1 MNKIQRRTFLALALA
16 ASLGGAV
23 GQAWAEYPDRPIR
36 LIVPYAPGGGTD
48 ITARVIAAHLSPMLG
63 QPVVVE
69 NKPGGGAQI
78 GTREVAEAAP
88 DGYTLLMGSNGMCID
103 VSLYDRLPYD
113 PANDFIPVAPAG
125 ISPNLLLVNS
135 ASLPV
140 KSVKELVEY
149 AKAHPGELNFGSAG
163 LGQTPHLAGEL
174 FNLMSGTQITHVPF
188 KGSGESTV
196 NLLSGTV
203 QMSFA
208 TMPSTIEYIK
218 AGQLTALAI
227 ASPARTPFLPDVPT
241 MIEAGY
247 PEFIAQTWTGIF
259 VPKGTPPEIV
269 TKLNESIV
277 AVMKSPEV
285 IELLKK
291 SGLETQPMNP
301 QEFSDYFNAEVSRWG
316 KVIKEANIH
325 VE

>member
-1 MNKIQRRTFLALALA
+1 MNHIYRRTLFSLMLAV
-16 ASLGGAV
+16 SLGAAV
-23 GQAWAEYPDRPIR
+23 GPAWADYPDRPIR

-48 ITARVIAAHLSPMLG
+48 IAARVIAAHLSPMLG

-78 GTREVAEAAP
+78 GTREVADAAP
-88 DGYTLLMGSNGMCID
+88 DGYTLLMGSNSMCID
-103 VSLYDRLPYD
+103 ISLYDSLPYD
-113 PANDFIPVAPAG
+113 PAKDFIPVAPAG
-125 ISPNLLLVNS
+125 ISPNLLLVNA

-140 KSVKELVEY
+140 KSVSELVDYE
-149 AKAHPGELNFGSAG
+149 KAHPGKLNFGSAG

-174 FNLMSGTQITHVPF
+174 FNLMAGTRITHVPF

-218 AGQLTALAI
+218 SGQLAALAI
-227 ASPARTPFLPDVPT
+227 AAPERTPFLPDVPT
-241 MIEAGY
+241 MIEMGY

-259 VPKGTPPEIV
+259 VPAGTPPEIV
-269 TKLNESIV
+269 TRLNSSIV
-277 AVMKSPEV
+277 TVLESPEV
-285 IELLKK
+285 IDLLKK
-291 SGLETQPMNP
+291 SGLETQPMTP
-301 QEFSDYFNAEVSRWG
+301 QQFADYFNAEVSRWG
-316 KVIKEANIH
+316 KVIREAKIS